1 MEQTRQILNLY
12 YWIGFSALF
21 FVVCTIF
28 SMSYFYY
35 KLLFEKQQQFQDQ
48 LLQEIIKSKEEEQIR
63 IARELHDGILGDIAA
78 LKIALDLQKKISSPG
93 QDTFWKST
101 DEQLKK
107 IIQEVRTI
115 CHDLVPPMLDTV
127 GLIPAL
133 QALIEDKSNKT
144 NKKIKLHLHY
154 IPKLNALDELHVFR
168 LIQEWIT
175 NHLKHNQADC
185 FDITFCSEN
194 PISWTIILK
203 DNGNPFHWHQLLQE
217 GKGMGWKNMHTR
229 ILALNG
235 HFEQTI
241 LENGNQIN
249 LIIPIK

>member
-12 YWIGFSALF
+12 YWIGFSVLF
-21 FVVCTIF
+21 FVVGIIF

-78 LKIALDLQKKISSPG
+78 LKIALDLQKKVSNSV
-93 QDTFWKST
+93 DDKFWKST

-133 QALIEDKSNKT
+133 QAVIEDKSNKT
-144 NKKIKLHLHY
+144 NKKIKLHLHF
-154 IPKLNALDELHVFR
+154 IPTLNVLDELHVFR

-185 FDITFCSEN
+185 FNITFSSDH
-194 PISWTIILK
+194 PSSWKITLE
-203 DNGNPFHWHQLLQE
+203 DNGDPFQWHQLLQQ

-235 HFEQTI
+235 YFEQTAI
-241 LENGNQIN
+241 DKGNQLN

>member
-12 YWIGFSALF
+12 YWIGFSVLF
-21 FVVCTIF
+21 FVVGIIF

-35 KLLFEKQQQFQDQ
+35 KLLFEKQKQFQDQ

-78 LKIALDLQKKISSPG
+78 LKIALDLQKKISNTVE
-93 QDTFWKST
+93 DAFWKST

-133 QALIEDKSNKT
+133 QAVIEDKSNKT
-144 NKKIKLHLHY
+144 NKQIKLHLHF
-154 IPKLNALDELHVFR
+154 IPELNVLDELHVFR

-175 NHLKHNQADC
+175 NHLKHNQADR
-185 FDITFCSEN
+185 FDITFSSEH
-194 PISWTIILK
+194 PSSWKITLE
-203 DNGNPFHWHQLLQE
+203 DNGNPFQWHQLLQQ

-235 HFEQTI
+235 HFEQTTI
-241 LENGNQIN
+241 EQGNQLN